1 MPKKKWAVATAA
13 LAVVKGK
20 KLSTN
25 SNKAKSKKN
34 NQYCDSSEESSDRSY
49 SSGKEQSLS
58 VGTIS
63 YSKQSSVQGSDIS
76 LKSQLDGD
84 EISDSSSSYGC
95 GTYHRRESLSR
106 SSLSSYSEDEESYFS
121 SESSRQLSDLSESTS
136 AALPPELEN
145 CPSSSLVES
154 RLSDCDLSTDN
165 NLLRLGIEVSKALEE

>member
-1 MPKKKWAVATAA
+1 MPKKKWAVASAA

-34 NQYCDSSEESSDRSY
+34 NQYCDSSEESSDTY

-63 YSKQSSVQGSDIS
+63 YSKQSSVHGSDIS
-76 LKSQLDGD
+76 LKSQLDED

-106 SSLSSYSEDEESYFS
+106 SSLSYYSEDEESYFS
-121 SESSRQLSDLSESTS
+121 SESSR
-136 AALPPELEN
+136 
-145 CPSSSLVES
+145 
-154 RLSDCDLSTDN
+154 
-165 NLLRLGIEVSKALEE
+165 